1 MSWQES
7 KVQKWLVEFQMLK
20 EQSSS
25 TNHDLNKPV
34 SLMTPDCHSLHITFC
49 ATSPDAVCS
58 YGRSRA
64 ISLSDGRDWWL
75 LAAQEIITF
84 LRLNGS
90 EKCLELIG
98 EMFIFLLTEIKWRT
112 FPKGRRRGRVWW
124 WDHGSLVNWGP
135 CTLLRTTYFTLQ
147 IKFSS
152 VSKFYCQLY
161 NNIV

>member
-1 MSWQES
+1 
-7 KVQKWLVEFQMLK
+7 MLK